1 MEEAGL
7 WLFWALAKLAR
18 QLWHESL
25 SIFIH
30 PIKLTLKTLVAAL
43 SDAKTVLEPL
53 KDIVVIEEVQQ
64 RPDLFPVLRVLLD
77 RKPLP
82 AKFLILGSASPG
94 LLRQS
99 SESLAGCLA
108 FVEIGGF
115 DLAEVGAKK
124 VSKLWVRGGFPLSF
138 LAKNDVDSF
147 AWRKD
152 FIKTFLGWD
161 LRGQGVDIP
170 TVTLHRFWATHQG
183 AEIDLILSKGGQIYG
198 VEVKRADAP
207 KMLPSMGIALE
218 DLKLDQ
224 IAVIYPGKK
233 RYSLHKKIEV
243 VPFDEVLGGKNI
255 FK

>member
-43 SDAKTVLEPL
+43 SDVKTVLEPL

-99 SESLAGCLA
+99 SESLAGRLEIA
-108 FVEIGGF
+108 EIGGF
-115 DLAEVGAKK
+115 DLAEVI
-124 VSKLWVRGGFPLSF
+124 RSF
-138 LAKNDVDSF
+138 EPDN
-147 AWRKD
+147 
-152 FIKTFLGWD
+152 IY
-161 LRGQGVDIP
+161 
-170 TVTLHRFWATHQG
+170 FWATHQG